1 MTEVVWNDYHN
12 GKLVDTSTWESD
24 DELRSYLIDS
34 CMFMIFEDIIDRLF
48 VDRKV
53 TLGSD
58 TVWELV

>member
-1 MTEVVWNDYHN
+1 MTEVVWNDYCN
-12 GKLVDTSTWESD
+12 GKLIDTSTWESD

-34 CMFMIFEDIIDRLF
+34 CMFVSFEDIIDRLF

-53 TLGSD
+53 ALGSD